1 MAHVDIFK
9 SPSQTVLYSSGFDE
23 SILILVYNFGDDTL
37 KPICQDFG
45 QELDGGVRSGIA
57 STRQQKGKRKKE
69 TSWTSAKKRTV
80 KRDKENVGIK
90 ENVHVPSLTS
100 AKTTPHGTSISDGIR
115 KQITV

>member
-1 MAHVDIFK
+1 V
-9 SPSQTVLYSSGFDE
+9 SEPS
-23 SILILVYNFGDDTL
+23 
-37 KPICQDFG
+37 G
-45 QELDGGVRSGIA
+45 QESPQLVN
-57 STRQQKGKRKKE
+57 KRGEKKKKE